1 MNRLIMIGS
10 GGHAK
15 AIMSSLSDLYR
26 ENLIGYVDIK
36 EDVYFTRKLK
46 YLGNDEIVAEKYQNE
61 SVELIL
67 GLSYLGSK
75 VDINLR
81 KKVIDF
87 YLHKNFDF
95 ISIISSNAYI
105 SNECEIGRGSFI
117 APGAKIIAN
126 AKISPFCSINTGV
139 IIEHD
144 TVIHKNVQIAS
155 GSIICGGAKVG
166 ENSFVGAGSIIRDGI
181 SIPKN
186 TIIGMG
192 SVVTKS
198 IYESG
203 VYLGNPTRKI
213 S

>member
-36 EDVYFTRKLK
+36 EDIYFSRKLK

-61 SVELIL
+61 SVELII

-81 KKVIDF
+81 KKIIDF

-95 ISIISSNAYI
+95 ISIISIFQQTVRSI
-105 SNECEIGRGSFI
+105 KQCENLPLSGMKQRIFSF
-117 APGAKIIAN
+117 
-126 AKISPFCSINTGV
+126 FCNLPDLKS
-139 IIEHD
+139 
-144 TVIHKNVQIAS
+144 S
-155 GSIICGGAKVG
+155 SII
-166 ENSFVGAGSIIRDGI
+166 
-181 SIPKN
+181 
-186 TIIGMG
+186 T
-192 SVVTKS
+192 
-198 IYESG
+198 
-203 VYLGNPTRKI
+203 
-213 S
+213 